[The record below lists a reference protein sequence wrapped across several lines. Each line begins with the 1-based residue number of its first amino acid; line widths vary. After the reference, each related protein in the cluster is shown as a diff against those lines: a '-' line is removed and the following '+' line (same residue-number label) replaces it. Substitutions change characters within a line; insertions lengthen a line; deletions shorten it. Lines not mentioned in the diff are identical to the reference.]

1 MISWNFPSNNNGDIN
16 GISNAGIETFKGAP
30 YEALAREICQNSLD
44 AKLDDAEKIV
54 VEFSLF
60 KYESSKLPGYN
71 KLNEV
76 LRNCY
81 DYWEKDNNKKGIKF
95 FEKSLECINNEYI
108 NILRISDFN
117 TKGLDGSD
125 KIEHSNW
132 NSLIKGNGVSNKEG
146 GAGVSFGIGKSAP
159 YACSNLR
166 TIFYSTLD
174 YKGKTAFQGVSK
186 LTSCKLDGYITT
198 GTGYYGDTERNTPV
212 LEQIVLDNKFNRKT
226 SGTDIYV
233 IGFHEEEN
241 YKTQILSS
249 VLDGFLVAIYDG
261 RLEVRIDD
269 IVVNKDSLHNLIEEY
284 GNEIKGNVIN
294 YYRVLENSSEENI
307 KEWNFNNLG
316 NAKLYL
322 MQHEGY
328 CRKIYMSRSNGMKI
342 FEQDRLSSYIEFA
355 GILVLEDEKLNSFF
369 RDMETPSHDKWE
381 PKRCDNSK
389 LATKYKKELYQKLKA
404 FVNELQ
410 SISDKDEL
418 DVEGLGEYLADEI
431 TLGNQDK
438 KEGLENKI
446 NAITV
451 EKVVRDKNNNSK
463 SGTNKSKGR
472 DDFMDIFG
480 NPDEDGTGEG
490 IVNSGGDVN
499 DNDGGGK
506 KENFTENS
514 EGSGKMKKEILI
526 QPSLTRIF
534 CSNKLNNEYRL
545 IFKTDED
552 MQEGYLQLNILGEQ
566 GISEC
571 KVLNGKMNNREL
583 KIKNNKIYIDNI
595 MKNKKNSVTIQ
606 IDYDNY
612 CTLEVSVYGFKK

>member
-125 KIEHSNW
+125 KIEYSNW

-146 GAGVSFGIGKSAP
+146 GAGGSFGIGKSAP

-328 CRKIYMSRSNGMKI
+328 C
-342 FEQDRLSSYIEFA
+342 
-355 GILVLEDEKLNSFF
+355 
-369 RDMETPSHDKWE
+369 
-381 PKRCDNSK
+381 
-389 LATKYKKELYQKLKA
+389 
-404 FVNELQ
+404 
-410 SISDKDEL
+410 
-418 DVEGLGEYLADEI
+418 
-431 TLGNQDK
+431 
-438 KEGLENKI
+438 
-446 NAITV
+446 
-451 EKVVRDKNNNSK
+451 
-463 SGTNKSKGR
+463 
-472 DDFMDIFG
+472 
-480 NPDEDGTGEG
+480 
-490 IVNSGGDVN
+490 
-499 DNDGGGK
+499 
-506 KENFTENS
+506 
-514 EGSGKMKKEILI
+514 
-526 QPSLTRIF
+526 
-534 CSNKLNNEYRL
+534 
-545 IFKTDED
+545 
-552 MQEGYLQLNILGEQ
+552 
-566 GISEC
+566 
-571 KVLNGKMNNREL
+571 
-583 KIKNNKIYIDNI
+583 
-595 MKNKKNSVTIQ
+595 
-606 IDYDNY
+606 
-612 CTLEVSVYGFKK
+612 